1 MIFEFL
7 ACGLGGVA
15 PFSWSFGRAW
25 EEAAVVGGR
34 NPTGVTIHG
43 RIVLRK
49 KTVTWPLDRF
59 DFSFDP
65 KAHIFSDFRFYL
77 FFISHLSDLCDQL
90 TLLHMCHM
98 PCTYFTPF
106 YFIF

>member
-25 EEAAVVGGR
+25 EEAAAVGGWS
-34 NPTGVTIHG
+34 PTGATVHG

-49 KTVTWPLDRF
+49 KTIPWPLDRF
-59 DFSFDP
+59 DYYLKWMLKIHPCVFLLGPISSIHYMFD
-65 KAHIFSDFRFYL
+65 L
-77 FFISHLSDLCDQL
+77 LTFF
-90 TLLHMCHM
+90 
-98 PCTYFTPF
+98 
-106 YFIF
+106 